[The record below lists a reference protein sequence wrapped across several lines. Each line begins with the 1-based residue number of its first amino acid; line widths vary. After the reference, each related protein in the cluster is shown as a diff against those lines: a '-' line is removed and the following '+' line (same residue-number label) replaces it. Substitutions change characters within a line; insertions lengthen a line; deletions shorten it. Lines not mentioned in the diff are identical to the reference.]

1 MADPSLR
8 EELLETIPS
17 LRAFALS
24 LTGNGDRADDLVQD
38 TIVKALGNLH
48 GFREGT
54 NLQAWLFTI
63 LRNHFYSEHRKRRRE
78 VEDVDGAHAAS
89 LITIPDQDARLSVL
103 DFQKA
108 LLQLPGDQR
117 EALVLVGAQGFSY
130 EEAAAICGCAMGTIK
145 SRISRARTRLA
156 ELLRMKDAEDLG
168 PDGIVMAA
176 LHRQS
181 NSEPPPAIPLV
192 EWNPGFPAG
201 S

>member
-8 EELLETIPS
+8 EELLATIPS

-78 VEDVDGAHAAS
+78 VEDVDGAHAAT
-89 LITIPDQDARLSVL
+89 LITIPDQDSRLSVL
-103 DFQKA
+103 DFRKA
-108 LLQLPGDQR
+108 LLELPGDQR
-117 EALVLVGAQGFSY
+117 EALLLVGAQGFSY

-156 ELLRMKDAEDLG
+156 ELLRMNDAEDLG

-181 NSEPPPAIPLV
+181 NSDLRAAIPLG

>member
-8 EELLETIPS
+8 EELLATIPS

-78 VEDVDGAHAAS
+78 VEDVDGAHAAT
-89 LITIPDQDARLSVL
+89 LITIPDQDARLSVV

-117 EALVLVGAQGFSY
+117 EALLLVGAQGFSY

-156 ELLRMKDAEDLG
+156 ELLRMNDAEDLG

-181 NSEPPPAIPLV
+181 NSDPPPAIPLV